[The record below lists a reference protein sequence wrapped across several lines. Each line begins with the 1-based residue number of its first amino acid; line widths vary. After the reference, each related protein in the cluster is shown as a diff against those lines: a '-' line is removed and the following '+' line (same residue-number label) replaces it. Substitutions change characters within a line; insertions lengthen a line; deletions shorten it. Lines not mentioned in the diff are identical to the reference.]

1 MGRSYKAPI
10 DKSKGRKLKT
20 PVYNR
25 NTRKQIRTKMNNIDE
40 DYIDEEE
47 MDDDE
52 DLWEEDFDDEDE
64 EEEEDDQ

>member
-40 DYIDEEE
+40 DYIDDDELEQDEDYEELME
-47 MDDDE
+47 DDE
-52 DLWEEDFDDEDE
+52 D
-64 EEEEDDQ
+64 